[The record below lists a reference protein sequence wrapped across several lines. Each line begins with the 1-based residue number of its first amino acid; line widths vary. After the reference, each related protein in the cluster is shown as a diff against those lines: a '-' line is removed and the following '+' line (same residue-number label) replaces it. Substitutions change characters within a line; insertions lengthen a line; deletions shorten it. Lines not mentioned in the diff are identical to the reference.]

1 MFSLPSPNRY
11 LPITKEYMLKFMG
24 QERVNRNSELI
35 ERYTHNMVTESDF
48 KSFMQFVV
56 DVYESAYLKAIEDYR
71 DQFKKH
77 GIDLKITSET
87 R

>member
-1 MFSLPSPNRY
+1 
-11 LPITKEYMLKFMG
+11 MG
-24 QERVNRNSELI
+24 QERLDRHQELI

-48 KSFMQFVV
+48 KAFMQFVV
-56 DVYESAYLKAIEDYR
+56 DVYEAAYLKAIEDYR

-77 GIDLKITSET
+77 GIDLKITSEL